1 MFDTALQTLTAEG
14 ATRANAL
21 LGLAVVEWSDSRYAE
36 SLGILTANVQLFQRI
51 GNHTIK
57 GAYHTQLAMVLRKL
71 VTAEN
76 KSDYLLRAINEYR
89 EADNQFK
96 LARHIGYRSDVK
108 NNIGNLFRQLGKYQ
122 EAHDYLAESRRLAS
136 SVVKDRVRTAQVD
149 DTVAQLLID
158 EGRFIEAEAI
168 ARRSVSMLEKTD
180 HECLLAD
187 SLITHG
193 IALAR
198 LPDQK
203 ERASFTLQRA
213 SEVAQYVGAYNKAGL
228 ASLTLIE
235 ELADSLTPEV
245 LSETYIK
252 ASHWLSEFQSIEVQ
266 LRLNAI
272 ARKVLAAKSGS
283 GTAKG
288 KPLFKPCNL
297 HEEVLKY
304 EGTIIRRAL
313 VAVNG
318 RVSSA
323 AALLS
328 ITRQG
333 LAAMINTRHP
343 ELLKVRSA
351 IRRRSRSK
359 EE

>member
-1 MFDTALQTLTAEG
+1 MSTGKQTITS
-14 ATRANAL
+14 N
-21 LGLAVVEWSDSRYAE
+21 
-36 SLGILTANVQLFQRI
+36 
-51 GNHTIK
+51 
-57 GAYHTQLAMVLRKL
+57 
-71 VTAEN
+71 
-76 KSDYLLRAINEYR
+76 
-89 EADNQFK
+89 
-96 LARHIGYRSDVK
+96 ARHIGYRSDVK

-122 EAHDYLAESRRLAS
+122 EAHDYVAEARRLAS
-136 SVVKDRVRTAQVD
+136 SVVKDRVRVAQFD
-149 DTVAQLLID
+149 DTLAQLLID
-158 EGRFIEAEAI
+158 EERFVEAETV

-193 IALAR
+193 ITLAR

-213 SEVAQYVGAYNKAGL
+213 SEVAQHVGAYNKAGL

-235 ELADSLTPEV
+235 ELEDSLTPEV

-266 LRLNAI
+266 VRLNAA
-272 ARKVLAAKSGS
+272 ARKVLAAKSQAA
-283 GTAKG
+283 TG
-288 KPLFKPCNL
+288 KQLFQPCNL
-297 HEEVLKY
+297 HEEVLKF
-304 EGTIIRRAL
+304 EGSIIRRAL

-323 AALLS
+323 AALLT

-343 ELLKVRSA
+343 ELLKVRTA
-351 IRRRSRSK
+351 IRRR
-359 EE
+359 